1 MNQIYN
7 ATIDFPYPNV
17 PFFMPLFLFILPLSI
32 ILSIFRDC
40 LTVFTSK

>member
-17 PFFMPLFLFILPLSI
+17 PFFMPLFILPLSI